1 MKVIIDTNVLVS
13 AALKGRNPSIIIKF
27 IVNQPDFEWVVSPEI
42 LMEYK
47 EVLSRKKLK
56 LPETVIQEWFEILD
70 SDTTLIEVNL
80 AVVFPRD
87 QKDAK
92 FLACALASDAD
103 FFITGDQDFS
113 EAQKM
118 IPTTIISVS
127 LFNDL
132 MCDS

>member
-13 AALKGRNPSIIIKF
+13 AALKGRNPSIIIRF

-47 EVLSRKKLK
+47 KVLSRKKLK

-92 FLACALASDAD
+92 FLACAFASDAD

-127 LFNDL
+127 LFKDL